1 MVRTRVSRRGFLE
14 GALGAVGAL
23 VVSDGVGS
31 AAEAAFG
38 RSTRAPWNRLAAGL
52 DGRLVRPG
60 QARYAEAALLYNSR
74 FAGLR
79 PAAIAFCRGSDD
91 VARCLEF
98 THAHDVPFALRSG
111 GHSYGGYSSSPGLI
125 VDVSALDTVEVD
137 PRRRTAKVGAG
148 AQLID
153 LYDAVARHGLVV
165 PGGTCPTVGIAGL
178 AMGGGVGVLARRYGL
193 TCDHVVGARAVT
205 ATGDQ
210 IGIGPDSHADLW
222 WALRGGGG
230 GNFAAVTSFRLSLE
244 AAPPLAL
251 FSLQY
256 PWSRA
261 AAVLEGWQHW
271 SATEPDETWSSC
283 QLFSQGTAGLLVQ
296 VNGVYCGLPDEL
308 ERRLARLAGLVGAAG
323 STFVGGDDYLEAMKV
338 EAGCASLTLAAC
350 HTAGQWPGGTLGHT
364 AYAAKSSYVG
374 APESRERT
382 SQWVAAVERLARE
395 APSLGGG
402 LAFDGYGGAVNR
414 VASDATA
421 FVHRDKVAG
430 VQATYSW
437 GSGSSPDEVAAGSRW
452 LRWLGADVIDP
463 AEGAYVNYI
472 DPTLTD
478 WARAY
483 YGSNRAR
490 LSRVKAAYDPADR
503 FRFAQS
509 VPLPARGSSV

>member
-1 MVRTRVSRRGFLE
+1 MAERGASPAAGAEPARYARV
-14 GALGAVGAL
+14 
-23 VVSDGVGS
+23 
-31 AAEAAFG
+31 
-38 RSTRAPWNRLAAGL
+38 PWGRLAAGL

-60 QARYAEAALLYNSR
+60 QARYLEASLLYNSR
-74 FAGLR
+74 FANLR
-79 PAAIAFCRGSDD
+79 PAAIAYCRGSDD
-91 VARCLEF
+91 VARCLDF
-98 THAHDVPFALRSG
+98 TRSHGVPFALRSG
-111 GHSYGGYSSSPGLI
+111 GHSYGGYSSTPGLI
-125 VDVSALDTVEVD
+125 VDVSGLGAVEVD

-153 LYDAVARHGLVV
+153 LYDAVARHSLVV
-165 PGGTCPTVGIAGL
+165 PGGTCPTVGVAGL
-178 AMGGGVGVLARRYGL
+178 TMGGGVGVLARRYGL
-193 TCDHVVGARAVT
+193 TCDHVIGARAVT
-205 ATGDQ
+205 AAGDQ
-210 IGIGPDSHADLW
+210 IGIGPDAHADLW

-244 AAPPLAL
+244 PAPPLAL

-271 SATEPDETWSSC
+271 IAGEPDETWSNC
-283 QLFSQGTAGLLVQ
+283 QLFAEGTAGLLVQ
-296 VNGVYCGLPDEL
+296 VNGVYCGSPPEL
-308 ERRLARLAGLVGAAG
+308 ERRLSRLAGLVGAA
-323 STFVGGDDYLEAMKV
+323 SASFVGGDDYLEAMKV
-338 EAGCASLTLAAC
+338 EAGCASLTIAAC
-350 HTAGQWPGGTLGHT
+350 HVAGEWPGGTLGHA

-374 APESRERT
+374 GPESRERT
-382 SQWVAAVERLARE
+382 AQWVASVERLARD

-421 FVHRDKVAG
+421 FIHRDKVAG

-437 GSGSSPDEVAAGSRW
+437 GSGSSPDEVASGARW
-452 LRWLGADVIDP
+452 LRWLGAEVIDP

-483 YGSNRAR
+483 YGSNEAR
-490 LSRVKAAYDPADR
+490 LSRVKALYDPTDR

-509 VPLPARGSSV
+509 VPLPARAV

>member
-1 MVRTRVSRRGFLE
+1 MLGGR
-14 GALGAVGAL
+14 GALAAGAA
-23 VVSDGVGS
+23 SERETGV
-31 AAEAAFG
+31 
-38 RSTRAPWNRLAAGL
+38 PWGRLAAGL
-52 DGRLVRPG
+52 DGRLIRPG
-60 QARYAEAALLYNSR
+60 QARYPQAALLYNSR
-74 FAGLR
+74 FASLR
-79 PAAIAFCRGSDD
+79 PAAVAVCRGSDD

-98 THAHDVPFALRSG
+98 TRAHRVPFAMRSG
-111 GHSYGGYSSSPGLI
+111 GHSYGGYSSSPGLV
-125 VDVSALDTVEVD
+125 VDVSALATVEVD

-165 PGGTCPTVGIAGL
+165 PGGTCPTVGVAGL
-178 AMGGGVGVLARRYGL
+178 AQGGGVGVLARRYGL
-193 TCDHVVGARAVT
+193 TCDHVIAARAVT
-205 ATGDQ
+205 AAGDQ
-210 IGIGPDSHADLW
+210 IAVGPDAHADLW

-244 AAPPLAL
+244 PAPPLAL

-256 PWSRA
+256 PWARA
-261 AAVLEGWQHW
+261 AAVLEGWQQW
-271 SATEPDETWSSC
+271 IATEPDETWSNC
-283 QLFSQGTAGLLVQ
+283 QLFSEGTAGLLVQ
-296 VNGVYCGLPDEL
+296 VNGVYCGTPAEL
-308 ERRLARLAGLVGAAG
+308 GRRLARLSRYVGPPG
-323 STFVGGDDYLEAMKV
+323 SSFVAGDDYLEAMKV
-338 EAGCASLTLAAC
+338 EAGCASLTVAAC
-350 HTAGQWPGGTLGHT
+350 HTAGEWPGGTLGHA

-374 APESRERT
+374 APEDLGRT
-382 SQWVAAVERLARE
+382 AQWAAAVERLARD
-395 APSLGGG
+395 APYLGGG

-437 GSGSSPDEVAAGSRW
+437 GSGSSPGEVAAGARW
-452 LRWLGADVIDP
+452 LRWLGAEVIDP

-483 YGSNRAR
+483 YGANLAR
-490 LSRVKAAYDPADR
+490 LSRVKARYDPTDR

-509 VPLPARGSSV
+509 IPLPARG